1 MYSQYGQ
8 DSWVL
13 SRINHKGFYVDV
25 GANDGISISNT
36 YFMEKLGWDGIC
48 VEPNPESYKLLLK
61 NRKCICLDNCLDED
75 VKIIDFYYGDSK
87 EFGCAIVGPDTD
99 AEKNL
104 HYENSLNRNNVI
116 KLATTTLEIVL
127 DKYQAPK
134 IIDYLS
140 LDTEGSEQRILRNF
154 PFDKYSFRT
163 ITVERPKPELRE
175 LLDRHGYKI
184 DNSVN
189 SHDDVF
195 YLGPSLV

>member
-1 MYSQYGQ
+1 M
-8 DSWVL
+8 
-13 SRINHKGFYVDV
+13 
-25 GANDGISISNT
+25 
-36 YFMEKLGWDGIC
+36 
-48 VEPNPESYKLLLK
+48 
-61 NRKCICLDNCLDED
+61 DNCLDED